1 MERASWGLRD
11 ERNWKSWE
19 MNKIRKGDEVV
30 VITGKDK
37 GRRGT
42 VLEVLSDL
50 RVLVE
55 GINIAKKH
63 QKPNPNMGVAGG
75 IVDREMPLDI
85 SNVAVFNPK
94 TKKGGRVGIQ
104 VSSKGSKERIFRSTG
119 ETVDI

>member
-1 MERASWGLRD
+1 
-11 ERNWKSWE
+11 

-30 VITGKDK
+30 VTTGKDR

-42 VLEVLSDL
+42 VLQVFDDE

-63 QKPNPNMGVAGG
+63 QKGNPNVGEPGG
-75 IVDREMPLDI
+75 IVDKAMPI
-85 SNVAVFNPK
+85 NVSNVLVWNPK
-94 TKKGGRVGIQ
+94 AKKGDRIGFKVTD
-104 VSSKGSKERIFRSTG
+104 KGEKVRIFRSTG